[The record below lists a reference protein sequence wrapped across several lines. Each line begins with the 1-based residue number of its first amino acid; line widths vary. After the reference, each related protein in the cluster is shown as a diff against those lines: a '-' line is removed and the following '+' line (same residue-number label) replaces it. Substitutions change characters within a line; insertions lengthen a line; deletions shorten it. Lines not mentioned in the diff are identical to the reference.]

1 MRVEKSYF
9 FNVICIFN
17 TTESIS
23 FKEKD
28 VGGLCSMAEAVSI
41 IDLQLQSLKEK
52 STVPH
57 RFSDGT
63 IQTRSADLIQSV

>member
-1 MRVEKSYF
+1 MLYVYS
-9 FNVICIFN
+9 IQQ
-17 TTESIS
+17 SIS

-28 VGGLCSMAEAVSI
+28 VGGLCSMAEGVSI

>member
-1 MRVEKSYF
+1 
-9 FNVICIFN
+9 
-17 TTESIS
+17 
-23 FKEKD
+23 
-28 VGGLCSMAEAVSI
+28 MAEAVSI